1 MQKRRCPF
9 HALPIPS
16 WSPPGLCI
24 NDTRLVPQPVKR
36 PKKCLLEKL
45 ILVNGSGKSIF
56 NGLNQ
61 ALGDALQG
69 LGHLGDD
76 LAAKVVGG
84 ILQHLEVQQHD
95 GAQDDEPVELGLGVD
110 NDLQRGRDR
119 RAQVGGGAGDGEG
132 LLGGQH
138 GRLLGR
144 LGGRLDLL
152 QQLRRLDGDGERA
165 EQVALPVAHGGA
177 QVRGLGLDA
186 GHGVGDG
193 LAVGDGGGREGHD
206 AEDGGETHGG
216 RREDKPEPEAKGVSR
231 SSGYSWQWSWRSLQC
246 WGDEVLQL
254 DGS

>member
-1 MQKRRCPF
+1 M
-9 HALPIPS
+9 
-16 WSPPGLCI
+16 
-24 NDTRLVPQPVKR
+24 
-36 PKKCLLEKL
+36 
-45 ILVNGSGKSIF
+45 
-56 NGLNQ
+56 
-61 ALGDALQG
+61 GDALQG

-119 RAQVGGGAGDGEG
+119 LAQVGGGAGDGEG

-231 SSGYSWQWSWRSLQC
+231 SSGYSWRWSWSWTRSSML
-246 WGDEVLQL
+246 GLLEVR
-254 DGS
+254 GG